1 MCALFGSP
9 DRKLF
14 NELAKLNSYRGNHS
28 YSVATTDFEGVS
40 LAAKGL
46 GTFSMPAVIAPYYIG
61 HTQAPT
67 TEAKSISS
75 VHPSEIEGTFL
86 WHNGIIKDHQVKKW
100 QRHLNLLE
108 PWDTKLLHQLMYSHS
123 ASDVLSEA
131 DGSFACVWFNGDDIL
146 LFRNTNC
153 PLFTDG
159 ISYSSTKFTGSEA
172 IDANTFYKLKSKS
185 IEKTDITFETNN
197 VFYWSAE

>member
-28 YSVATTDFEGVS
+28 YSVATTNWNGVS
-40 LAAKGL
+40 LVTKAL
-46 GTFSMPAVIAPYYIG
+46 GKFEMPNVIAPYYIG

-67 TEAKSISS
+67 TEAKSIES

-86 WHNGIIKDHQVKKW
+86 WHNGIIFDSYVKQLQSKL
-100 QRHLNLLE
+100 QTSD
-108 PWDTKLLHQLMYSHS
+108 PWDTKLLHALIHTNQTS
-123 ASDVLSEA
+123 VLSEVK
-131 DGSFACVWFNGDDIL
+131 GSFACVWFDGNDIL
-146 LFRNTNC
+146 LFRNANC

-159 ISYSSTKFTGSEA
+159 SSYSSTKFSGSEEIEA
-172 IDANTFYKLKSKS
+172 ETFYNLNKKG
-185 IEKTDITFETNN
+185 ITKTDVSFKTAQE
-197 VFYWSAE
+197 FYWSAE